1 MGIIYKVQIT
11 YPNGR
16 VEVIEED
23 FKTGKDALEYGNS
36 MLAQIAQTE
45 KFHGGFSDDKQE
57 ARFYIIEIKGK
68 KQRVVYD
75 SSSR

>member
-1 MGIIYKVQIT
+1 MQVIYKVQMT
-11 YPNGR
+11 YPSGR

-45 KFHGGFSDDKQE
+45 QFHGGFSDEKKEPQ
-57 ARFYIIEIKGK
+57 FYIIEIKGK
-68 KQRVVYD
+68 KRKVVYD
-75 SSSR
+75 SSDR